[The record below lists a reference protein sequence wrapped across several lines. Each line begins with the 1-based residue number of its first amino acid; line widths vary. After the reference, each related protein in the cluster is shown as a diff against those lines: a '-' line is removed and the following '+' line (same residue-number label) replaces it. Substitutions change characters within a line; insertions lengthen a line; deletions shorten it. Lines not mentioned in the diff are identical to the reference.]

1 MYKPGSWDSNDAT
14 LTADDAKICAP
25 ASADLF
31 VLWRHDRSMAGAP
44 NTVGA
49 EISQRFSAI
58 LAEELQSRALVAR
71 RIEMCSRTII
81 EKLGARAN
89 RIRIELT
96 VTLDVPKATTNDLID
111 ALTITRRKC
120 AVRSGERIKIILQ
133 AHLKAAAHFSKY
145 EPGSLKAP
153 RMGRDL
159 EPRAMPSA

>member
-14 LTADDAKICAP
+14 LAADDAKICAP

-58 LAEELQSRALVAR
+58 LAEEFQSRALVAR
-71 RIEMCSRTII
+71 RIEIRSRTIM

-89 RIRIELT
+89 RIRVELT
-96 VTLDVPKATTNDLID
+96 VTLDVPKATTNELID

-120 AVRSGERIKIILQ
+120 ALGSSEPIKIILQ
-133 AHLKAAAHFSKY
+133 AHLKAAAHFSKN
-145 EPGSLKAP
+145 EPDSLNAP
-153 RMGRDL
+153 RMGTDL
-159 EPRAMPSA
+159 ESRVIQSA